1 MFLFFSAF
9 YNDTEGKSDYYEWP
23 IEGPHVDKY
32 CAALY
37 QGEWHRAIITRY
49 DEKHDLFTVN
59 YIDYGT
65 VGTIRRFMVRVL
77 DERFTKFPVQAIR
90 ARLGQIVPMFHKKH
104 WSKEAI
110 SDFEQLVLDCGNDGL
125 LARVMGVDV
134 NKKCISSKYTAVQSV
149 IIIIE
154 DVLYYTYVCSFLF

>member
-1 MFLFFSAF
+1 M
-9 YNDTEGKSDYYEWP
+9 YDWP
-23 IEGPHVDKY
+23 TEGPHLNKY

-37 QGEWHRAIITRY
+37 EDEWHRGTITHY
-49 DEKHDLFTVN
+49 DEKHDMFTVN

-65 VGTIRRFMVRVL
+65 VRSGIRRFMVRVL

-90 ARLGQIVPMFHKKH
+90 ARLGQIVPMFHKKQ

-110 SDFEQLVLDCGNDGL
+110 SDFNQLVLDCGNDGL

-134 NKKCISSKYTAVQSV
+134 NKKCISSKYTVQSV
-149 IIIIE
+149 IIIIIIE
-154 DVLYYTYVCSFLF
+154 DVCSFLF

>member
-1 MFLFFSAF
+1 
-9 YNDTEGKSDYYEWP
+9 
-23 IEGPHVDKY
+23 
-32 CAALY
+32 
-37 QGEWHRAIITRY
+37 
-49 DEKHDLFTVN
+49 
-59 YIDYGT
+59 
-65 VGTIRRFMVRVL
+65 MVRVL